1 MLQKIVII
9 LGPSIGSPMLS
20 SPNAHQSMMSN
31 PMMMN
36 GPRMNGPMGSPM
48 PPHMMSSP
56 NGPMHPIAGLKYRYQ
71 QFYTH
76 LPT

>member
-1 MLQKIVII
+1 
-9 LGPSIGSPMLS
+9 MLS

-56 NGPMHPIAGLKYRYQ
+56 NGPMHPIAGLNEFHLIVYINPVFLF
-71 QFYTH
+71 FY
-76 LPT
+76 LNN